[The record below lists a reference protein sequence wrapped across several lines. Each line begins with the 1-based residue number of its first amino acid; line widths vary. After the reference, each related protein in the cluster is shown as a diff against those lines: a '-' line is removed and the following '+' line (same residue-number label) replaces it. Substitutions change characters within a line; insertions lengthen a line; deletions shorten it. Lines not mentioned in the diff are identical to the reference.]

1 MDTLKF
7 VADAL
12 ANDKHINE
20 NFRASVVRR
29 PIMVTCIYCKEKF
42 DANDEG
48 VTYANGEHAHEGC
61 HDGNE
66 FNKANASDF
75 RD

>member
-1 MDTLKF
+1 MAGMKTK
-7 VADAL
+7 L
-12 ANDKHINE
+12 ATRKGAVNNDMCCFCGCRVNL
-20 NFRASVVRR
+20 
-29 PIMVTCIYCKEKF
+29 
-42 DANDEG
+42 DDEG
-48 VTYANGEHAHEGC
+48 VTYENGKCAHESC